1 MSLAIAFGGGGVR
14 GAFQAGVWAEIGPH
28 LHPDFV
34 IGSSI
39 GAINAWGTTRLSPS
53 ELADWWE
60 HRVPD
65 HLWPHQTQPLRQL
78 ISAISAQ
85 PVAKSWPAL
94 AVTTRI
100 PARQA
105 HVITLTQTNAE
116 AWLLASAAM
125 PGWFTPQSIDHHLFV
140 DGGVTNDLP
149 VAIARDLGA
158 TNILAISALGLGP
171 TPDIGEVSVLYPP
184 KHTGA
189 MFDFSLKH
197 RQVLLHA
204 GHQVGQA
211 WLQSRDAQSFLA
223 SSY

>member
-1 MSLAIAFGGGGVR
+1 MSLAIVFGGGGVR
-14 GAFQAGVWAEIGPH
+14 GAFQAGVWAEIGSY
-28 LHPDFV
+28 LQPDFV

-39 GAINAWGTTRLSPS
+39 GAITAWATTRLTPS

-65 HLWPHQTQPLRQL
+65 HLWPRQTEPLQQL

-85 PVAKSWPAL
+85 SLKQAWPAL
-94 AVTTRI
+94 AVSTQL
-100 PARQA
+100 PARRA
-105 HVITLTQTNAE
+105 HVVTLTPTNAE

-125 PGWFTPQSIDHHLFV
+125 PGWFTPQRIAHQLFV
-140 DGGVTNDLP
+140 DGGVANDLP

-158 TNILAISALGLGP
+158 TQILAISALGLGP
-171 TPDIGEVSVLYPP
+171 TPALDDTPVLYPP

-197 RQVLLHA
+197 RKVLLQA
-204 GHQVGQA
+204 GHRSGQA

-223 SSY
+223 SSS

>member
-1 MSLAIAFGGGGVR
+1 MSLAIVFGGGGVR
-14 GAFQAGVWAEIGPH
+14 GAFQAGVWAEIGSY
-28 LHPDFV
+28 LQPDFV

-39 GAINAWGTTRLSPS
+39 GAIHAWATTRLTPTA
-53 ELADWWE
+53 LADWWE
-60 HRVPD
+60 HRVPN
-65 HLWPHQTQPLRQL
+65 HLWPRQTQPLRQL

-85 PVAKSWPAL
+85 PAAKPWPAL
-94 AVTTRI
+94 AVATRLR
-100 PARQA
+100 ARRS
-105 HVITLTQTNAE
+105 HVVTLTETNAA

-125 PGWFTPQSIDHHLFV
+125 PGWFSPQRIDHHLFV
-140 DGGVTNDLP
+140 DGGVANDLP

-158 TNILAISALGLGP
+158 TKILAVSALGLGP
-171 TPDIGEVSVLYPP
+171 TPAIGDVPVLYPP

-197 RQVLLHA
+197 RQILLQA
-204 GHQVGQA
+204 GHQAGQA